1 MKKKVRITRRRQD
14 QQALNR
20 FYSLFGMGYTTVA
33 NVGILI
39 NPHFYANRNANLK
52 GRLFDTEGIKAVKP
66 PDGDKNIGSNGL
78 DKKLRKMGIPK
89 DAPDAVVI
97 SAIEAM

>member
-14 QQALNR
+14 KQAINR
-20 FYSLFGMGYTTVA
+20 FYSLSGMDYNVA

-52 GRLFDTEGIKAVKP
+52 GRIFDTEGLKAVKP
-66 PDGDKNIGSNGL
+66 PDGNNNIGSNGL
-78 DKKLRKMGIPK
+78 DKKLRKTGIAK